1 MEFECFILC
10 LISFVLGYLTCAFVV
25 HVRSAMSYGERVAE
39 MFRNE
44 MAKTKSKEAEKEVK
58 KKEE

>member
-39 MFRNE
+39 MFRDE
-44 MAKTKSKEAEKEVK
+44 MAKIKSKEVNKKAE
-58 KKEE
+58 EEE